1 MVLAL
6 LFACTGEAGHP
17 GGDDSA
23 GAGEE
28 APLTLRFRY
37 AVIADP
43 HVSAATGENLDRL
56 DSAVTWINGEVATLD
71 LRLVLVVGDIGWGD
85 GLPSARSSL
94 DGLTIPYV
102 PLNGDNEV
110 QLGSEEAYDLV
121 FADHYAELAKTLPDF
136 VMGPVEVA
144 NPEVDATSWFHN
156 VAFTYEGVR
165 FIGVDWASR
174 IIDPLLGELG
184 YLHDFEGGTWPFFTE
199 QLDSALSGGL
209 EEHVVL
215 FSHIP
220 MHFSPGAFD
229 LDKIAT
235 LVAETGPFGDQIWAD
250 LAGHYHASASE
261 TVPDAGYDLHVTDA
275 TWDDDIEVRIVEV
288 WGNDVRFSSTTETTF
303 VAYP

>member
-1 MVLAL
+1 MMLTL
-6 LFACTGEAGHP
+6 LLACTGDAGP
-17 GGDDSA
+17 SWADDSA
-23 GAGEE
+23 GSGED

-43 HVSAATGENLDRL
+43 HVSTVTGENLDRL
-56 DSAVTWINGEVATLD
+56 DRAVTWINGEVSARD

-94 DGLTIPYV
+94 DRLTIPYV

-110 QLGSEEAYDLV
+110 QLGSEEAYDLA
-121 FADHYAELAKTLPDF
+121 FADHYTSLADTLPDF
-136 VMGPVEVA
+136 VMGPVEVE
-144 NPEVDATSWFHN
+144 NPEVGAISWLHN
-156 VAFTYEGVR
+156 LAFTYEGVR
-165 FIGVDWASR
+165 FIGLDWASR

-199 QLDSALSGGL
+199 QLDSAVPGGL

-220 MHFSPGAFD
+220 MHFSPGGFD

-250 LAGHYHASASE
+250 LAGHYHASATE

-275 TWDDDIEVRIVEV
+275 TWDDDVELRIVEV
-288 WGNDVRFSSTTETTF
+288 WGNEARFAPVTET
-303 VAYP
+303 VVVP